1 MSDTPSR
8 GATSLPLLLLLL
20 ACGGGAAERA
30 RSGNDSVPPDAAG
43 NRSTG
48 KVELQAMPML
58 PEVRAHLDSVIAD
71 PAMLHNAMP
80 EHQAEMRRLVN
91 AVHADMAR
99 LGMHSDP
106 AYEALADS
114 IVNASDRLATASGAE
129 LERLTAQHID
139 QVRRLADVYE
149 AKTAGGK

>member
-1 MSDTPSR
+1 MSDTQNP
-8 GATSLPLLLLLL
+8 GATLLLLLL
-20 ACGGGAAERA
+20 ACGGGAGERA
-30 RSGNDSVPPDAAG
+30 RSGSDSVPPAADAGQSRG
-43 NRSTG
+43 N
-48 KVELQAMPML
+48 VELQAMPML
-58 PEVRAHLDSVIAD
+58 PEIRAHLDSVAAA
-71 PAMLHNAMP
+71 PAMLHTAMP

-114 IVNASDRLATASGAE
+114 IVNASDRLVTASGKE

-139 QVRRLADVYE
+139 QVRRLADAYE
-149 AKTAGGK
+149 AKAARGK

>member
-1 MSDTPSR
+1 MSDTLRR
-8 GATSLPLLLLLL
+8 GAPLLLLLL
-20 ACGGGAAERA
+20 ACGGAGERA
-30 RSGNDSVPPDAAG
+30 RSGSHSAPPAAATNESAG
-43 NRSTG
+43 NT
-48 KVELQAMPML
+48 ELQAMPML
-58 PEVRAHLDSVIAD
+58 PGVRAHLDSVAAD
-71 PAMLHNAMP
+71 PAMLHATMP
-80 EHQAEMRRLVN
+80 EHQAEMRRPVN

-114 IVNASDRLATASGAE
+114 IVNASDRLATARGAE

-149 AKTAGGK
+149 AKTSGSR

>member
-1 MSDTPSR
+1 MSDTRSR
-8 GATSLPLLLLLL
+8 GATLLLLLL
-20 ACGGGAAERA
+20 ACGGGAGERA
-30 RSGNDSVPPDAAG
+30 RSGSDSGPPAPDAS
-43 NRSTG
+43 RSG
-48 KVELQAMPML
+48 IELQAMPML
-58 PEVRAHLDSVIAD
+58 PEIRAHLDSVATA
-71 PAMLHNAMP
+71 PAMLHTAMP

-114 IVNASDRLATASGAE
+114 IVNASDRLATASGKE
-129 LERLTAQHID
+129 LERLTAQHVD

>member
-1 MSDTPSR
+1 
-8 GATSLPLLLLLL
+8 
-20 ACGGGAAERA
+20 
-30 RSGNDSVPPDAAG
+30 
-43 NRSTG
+43 
-48 KVELQAMPML
+48 
-58 PEVRAHLDSVIAD
+58 
-71 PAMLHNAMP
+71 
-80 EHQAEMRRLVN
+80 
-91 AVHADMAR
+91 
-99 LGMHSDP
+99 MHSDP

>member
-1 MSDTPSR
+1 MSDKPSR
-8 GATSLPLLLLLL
+8 GATLLPLLLLL
-20 ACGGGAAERA
+20 ACGGGPGERA
-30 RSGNDSVPPDAAG
+30 RSGNDSAAVG

-48 KVELQAMPML
+48 HVDLQAMPML
-58 PEVRAHLDSVIAD
+58 PEVRAHLDSVAVD
-71 PAMLHNAMP
+71 PAMLQAAMP

-129 LERLTAQHID
+129 LTRLTAQHID

>member
-1 MSDTPSR
+1 MSDTRSR
-8 GATSLPLLLLLL
+8 GATVLLLLL
-20 ACGGGAAERA
+20 ACGGGAGERA
-30 RSGNDSVPPDAAG
+30 RSGSDSAAPPAATKE
-43 NRSTG
+43 STG
-48 KVELQAMPML
+48 TVELQAMSML
-58 PEVRAHLDSVIAD
+58 PQVRAHLDSVAAD
-71 PAMLHNAMP
+71 PAMLHAAMP

-114 IVNASDRLATASGAE
+114 IVNASDRLATARGKE

-139 QVRRLADVYE
+139 QVRRLANVYE
-149 AKTAGGK
+149 AKTAGSR